1 MPRSGLRAVTKLG
14 LSQSI
19 DSFLSYDIRFRDTMG
34 PRLEIFLVL
43 GLFVISGLCVD
54 SGCDVGY
61 SCLPSE
67 SCVSYKSKLEDL
79 RKVGAEKGKTSSE
92 YKTILA
98 RLKSLIC
105 NKAERKF
112 CCDRSKQPSQTPTP
126 PPPSTTTTPTPDVT
140 NDEKSF
146 PNFVPNI
153 NSGECGVT
161 GDAAFIYG
169 EC

>member
-1 MPRSGLRAVTKLG
+1 
-14 LSQSI
+14 
-19 DSFLSYDIRFRDTMG
+19 MG

-67 SCVSYKSKLEDL
+67 TCVSYKSKLEDL
-79 RKVGAEKGKTSSE
+79 RRVGAEKGKRSSE

-112 CCDRSKQPSQTPTP
+112 CCDRSKQPSTTTTT
-126 PPPSTTTTPTPDVT
+126 TTTTPPPTDGT
-140 NDEKSF
+140 NDEKF
-146 PNFVPNI
+146 NPNFVPNI
-153 NSGECGVT
+153 NLGECGVT